1 MKLKE
6 NVVVN
11 CKNKDDA
18 RVFLNECKKQGFND
32 SYYDEYT
39 NWEEFKEDT
48 CYKIYNKNGIR
59 YASKS
64 FYISEG
70 CKITNFDD
78 LFKNESKFKVGD
90 KVRVINKGKQY
101 STYRD
106 FIKNKLPKRL
116 KDFKYGDIVPC
127 DEEYKVVFVEKR
139 EDDNEYICVIEDLNT
154 KQIFMIEDKGID
166 IINENKN
173 MGCGNMKF
181 KVGDKVRVKSGLKVG
196 ITYGNIEFLNIMDKY
211 SGLKCTIENITNEG
225 NYVLKNSK
233 YSLNYSEEM
242 LEKVKEEKK
251 MSKCKV
257 YEMPEYVGSNVKKVI
272 INEPCIIVI
281 LNSGEKG
288 VAKCCPEDKFIEERG
303 YKLALERAMKEKYLN
318 DVVRQD
324 TIINQWLKIFENE
337 DKYKDLIF

>member
-6 NVVVN
+6 NMVVN

-18 RVFLNECKKQGFND
+18 RVFLDVCKKQGFD
-32 SYYDEYT
+32 DPYYYEYT
-39 NWEEFKEDT
+39 DWEYFKEDT

-70 CKITNFDD
+70 HKIINFDD
-78 LFKNESKFKVGD
+78 LFKTESKFKVGD
-90 KVRVINKGKQY
+90 KVKVIDKGKQY
-101 STYRD
+101 STYSD

-116 KDFKYGDIVPC
+116 KDFKYGEIVPC

-154 KQIFMIEDKGID
+154 KQIFMIQD
-166 IINENKN
+166 IGVELI
-173 MGCGNMKF
+173 
-181 KVGDKVRVKSGLKVG
+181 
-196 ITYGNIEFLNIMDKY
+196 
-211 SGLKCTIENITNEG
+211 
-225 NYVLKNSK
+225 
-233 YSLNYSEEM
+233 
-242 LEKVKEEKK
+242 KEEKK

-257 YEMPEYVGSNVKKVI
+257 YEMPEYVGSNVKKII
-272 INEPCIIVI
+272 INEPCVIVI
-281 LNSGEKG
+281 LNTGEKG

-303 YKLALERAMKEKYLN
+303 YKLALARSIKEKYLN

-324 TIINQWLKIFENE
+324 ELIKQYIEEFEYKNTIKYYRNE
-337 DKYKDLIF
+337 FDKLQRLRSK